1 VAVTIGPWFGLE
13 PGRKDVIRVED
24 WAQIRRL
31 HRAEGL
37 AIKEITRRLGVSR
50 NTVRSA
56 LRAGGPPTYAPSS
69 QPWAVDAF
77 EPAIRGAAGYVPADD
92 GDRHRRAGSGGTG
105 R

>member
-1 VAVTIGPWFGLE
+1 
-13 PGRKDVIRVED
+13 VIRVED

-37 AIKEITRRLGVSR
+37 AIKEITRRLGGVAQHGALGAAGRGASDVCAFVAAVGGGR
-50 NTVRSA
+50 VRT
-56 LRAGGPPTYAPSS
+56 GDP
-69 QPWAVDAF
+69 
-77 EPAIRGAAGYVPADD
+77 GAAGYVPADA